1 MPPDPF
7 DTLAPWT
14 ESWFLDE
21 VRDLGDAVA
30 LRCPSDP
37 SFRWGNL
44 LVLKG
49 PMTAGTRER
58 WEARFTAA
66 FEDLPAIRHVTF
78 AWTGDDG
85 ALAELAAAGY
95 ETDRNTVRIATAQQL
110 APSVPRPDGFD
121 LREVRGDGD
130 WDAVLRLQLAGGP
143 GDEDPREYR
152 AHRERRLAVYR
163 DVAAGRRAEL
173 RGAWYLATLHGEPA
187 GTMGL
192 YVRDGLGRFQY
203 VFVAAEHRR
212 KGVATAM
219 VRAVAQEGFE
229 RWGADRALIVGDEGT
244 PADAIY
250 ARLGFREAPAERY
263 VGACRK
269 GAPVRPDA

>member
-1 MPPDPF
+1 MPF
-7 DTLAPWT
+7 DTLTPWT

-44 LVLKG
+44 LVLKR
-49 PMTAGTRER
+49 PMAAGTRER
-58 WEARFTAA
+58 WEARFVEA
-66 FEDLPAIRHVTF
+66 FADLPGIRHVTL
-78 AWTGDDG
+78 AWSGEDG

-95 ETDRNTVRIATAQQL
+95 ETDRNTVRVATAERL
-110 APSVPRPDGFD
+110 APSVPRAVGFD
-121 LREVRGDGD
+121 LRPVRGDDD
-130 WDAVLRLQLAGGP
+130 WDAVLTLQLTGSP
-143 GDEDPREYR
+143 DDEDPRAYR
-152 AHRERRLAVYR
+152 THRERRLAVHR
-163 DVAAGRRAEL
+163 DLAAGRRPEL

-187 GTMGL
+187 GCMGV

-219 VRAVAQEGFE
+219 VRAVSQEGFE
-229 RWGADRALIVGDEGT
+229 RWGAQRLLIVGDEGT

-250 ARLGFREAPAERY
+250 ARLGFREAPEERY

-269 GAPVRPDA
+269 DASARPDA

>member
-1 MPPDPF
+1 MPF
-7 DTLAPWT
+7 DRLTPWT

-37 SFRWGNL
+37 AFRWGNL
-44 LVLKG
+44 LVLKR
-49 PMTAGTRER
+49 PMAAGTRAR
-58 WEARFTAA
+58 WESRFAEA
-66 FEDLPAIRHVTF
+66 FEGVPGVRHVTL
-78 AWTGDDG
+78 AWSGADG

-95 ETDRNTVRIATAQQL
+95 ETDRNTVRIATAERL

-121 LREVRGDGD
+121 LRTVHGDDD

-143 GDEDPREYR
+143 DDEDPREYR

-163 DVAAGRRAEL
+163 DVAAGRRPQL
-173 RGAWYLATLHGEPA
+173 RGAWYLATLHGDAA
-187 GTMGL
+187 GTMGV
-192 YVRDGLGRFQY
+192 YVRDGLGRFQF

-219 VRAVAQEGFE
+219 VRAVAHEGFE
-229 RWGADRALIVGDEGT
+229 RWRADRLLIVGDEGT

-250 ARLGFREAPAERY
+250 AGLGFREVPGERY

-269 GAPVRPDA
+269 DAPLRQDG